1 MACNHKTDCSSCSSD
16 TVSLNCIPE
25 KEVFQRKRILIYC
38 TGNSC
43 RSQMAEGWLT
53 SFDDR
58 LEVYS
63 AGTKPERKL
72 SPFAMKVMEE
82 VGIDISYH
90 YPKSV
95 QNFVNQDF
103 DYVISVCD
111 NAKNICPTFIGNV
124 KKYLHIRFDDPADAS
139 GSEEEILM
147 VYRKVRDLIR
157 DDFYNFFKQL

>member
-1 MACNHKTDCSSCSSD
+1 MACNHQTSCSSCSSD
-16 TVSLNCIPE
+16 VVSLNCNSE
-25 KEVFQRKRILIYC
+25 KAAFIRKRILIYC

-58 LEVYS
+58 LDVYS
-63 AGTKPERKL
+63 AGTKPEKKL

-95 QNFVNQDF
+95 LNFVNQDF

-111 NAKNICPTFIGNV
+111 NAKNICPPFSGNV

-139 GSEEEILM
+139 GSEDEILA